1 VWHPDRVS
9 FTIARAGQN
18 GYHHRTHLN
27 KKIYR
32 IGRSAVVDS
41 ANATTE
47 YDMTDKTITPLGGF
61 IGYGIVR
68 NDYVMLQGSI
78 AGPRRRVITL
88 RRPMAPQTSK
98 KLQERVVRLKFID
111 TSSKMGHGRFQTR
124 QEKAR

>member
-1 VWHPDRVS
+1 VS
-9 FTIARAGQN
+9 FIARAGQN

-88 RRPMAPQTSK
+88 RRLMAPQTSK
-98 KLQERVVRLKFID
+98 KLQEKVVRLKFID

>member
-88 RRPMAPQTSK
+88 RRLMAPQTSK
-98 KLQERVVRLKFID
+98 KLQEKVVRLKFID

>member
-88 RRPMAPQTSK
+88 RRLMAPQTSK
-98 KLQERVVRLKFID
+98 KLQEKVVRLKFID

-124 QEKAR
+124 QAKAR

>member
-1 VWHPDRVS
+1 VS
-9 FTIARAGQN
+9 FIARAGQN

-32 IGRSAVVDS
+32 IGRFAVVDS

-88 RRPMAPQTSK
+88 RRLMAPQTSK
-98 KLQERVVRLKFID
+98 KLQEKVVRLKFID

-124 QEKAR
+124 QAKAR